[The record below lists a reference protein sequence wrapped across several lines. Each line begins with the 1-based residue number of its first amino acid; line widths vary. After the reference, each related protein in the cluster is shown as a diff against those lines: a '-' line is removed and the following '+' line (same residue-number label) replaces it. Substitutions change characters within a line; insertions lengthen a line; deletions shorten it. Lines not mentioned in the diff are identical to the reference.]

1 MACDLSLGRK
11 EPCKDVVG
19 GIKAVYFA
27 DFGDFSTIAYTVGT
41 DVIDTLGTALTVLQY
56 DVKGNS
62 SFEQNITSSRENG
75 TTFFEQTLNLTLHK
89 LTKEDN
95 KELKL
100 MAYGRPHILV
110 EDYNSNVFVMGLENG
125 ADVSGGTIVTGAAM
139 GDLSGYTLTFSGMEK
154 VPANFLENTI
164 TAGIPETAAAQIA
177 AAGVSTI
184 TPGSNS

>member
-19 GIKAVYFA
+19 GIKNVYFA
-27 DFGDFSTIAYTVGT
+27 DFGDFSTIQYDSTDT
-41 DVIDTLGTALTVLQY
+41 DVVDSLGSSITVLKY
-56 DVKGNS
+56 EIKGNS

-100 MAYGRPHILV
+100 MAYGRPHIIV
-110 EDYNSNVFVMGLENG
+110 EDYNKNLFVMGLENG

-139 GDLSGYTLTFSGMEK
+139 GDLSGYTLSLTGMEK
-154 VPANFLENTI
+154 LPANFLHKTSATETI
-164 TAGIPETAAAQIA
+164 DTTLSGVGI
-177 AAGVSTI
+177 STI

>member
-19 GIKAVYFA
+19 GIKNVYFA
-27 DFGDFSTIAYTVGT
+27 DFGDFGSVSYDSTDT
-41 DVIDTLGTALTVLQY
+41 DVIDSLGTTITVLKY
-56 DVKGNS
+56 EIKGNS

-100 MAYGRPHILV
+100 MAYGRPHVIV
-110 EDYNSNVFVMGLENG
+110 EDYNKNLFVMGLENG

-139 GDLSGYTLTFSGMEK
+139 GDLSGYTLTLTGMEK
-154 VPANFLENTI
+154 LPANFLHKTSATETI
-164 TAGIPETAAAQIA
+164 DTTLSGVGI
-177 AAGVSTI
+177 STI